1 MLLSWIF
8 FSFSKGAICL
18 GSTALLVSLAC
29 ACPGLTMPGT
39 SFAPWTPDSNINFT
53 IIGDQEFHDALLVD
67 TVGTV
72 ESVVVIVLESGYEPW
87 HPLSSAVLPDSTV
100 DMVSTQLDTL
110 FWLCWG
116 KLSLMSPNGSPRG
129 PAYALYNRGKYF
141 ATNALSTQVVS
152 SGWPI
157 NAKVLKKCGGRTSG
171 ETASYDAHGKFNV
184 RI

>member
-8 FSFSKGAICL
+8 FFFLKRRNMSRFYSAVGLLGLCLSRVDYAWDLIC
-18 GSTALLVSLAC
+18 S
-29 ACPGLTMPGT
+29 
-39 SFAPWTPDSNINFT
+39 WTPDSNINFT
-53 IIGDQEFHDALLVD
+53 IIGDEEFHDALIVD

-157 NAKVLKKCGGRTSG
+157 NAQVLKKCGGRTSG